1 MPVKSKRFPSNG
13 IYEGKITGLDEE
25 EKKALESAG
34 VGGNVDGKDISP
46 ANVTIGNK
54 LHINSSSDIVTK
66 DGSKVG
72 GGLPITNVTD
82 LEADNP
88 HVPEE
93 GGYMINYVDDT
104 HSDEEGTKCLS
115 IICSNNTISD
125 AYGIEVSPEK
135 ISFISADGE
144 TDKEIGFIRRNLAI
158 ENYSIGSD
166 NYMDICKGY
175 FIDKPTIIININNKQ
190 YNFDFA
196 NINDKGDVTITIP
209 SGTGTLAIKEDIPT
223 YYRHFITLKSS
234 DSKYILFFNAYTK
247 DSTQIGSLTDL
258 FGKLGNSDYMCNG
271 KADTLIPYTIHIGT
285 SANDTTITGD
295 GTISI
300 SSFTEITDKVSAV

>member
-1 MPVKSKRFPSNG
+1 MPVKNKRFPSNG
-13 IYEGKITGLDEE
+13 IYEGEITGLDEN
-25 EKKALESAG
+25 EKKVLENAG
-34 VGGNVDGKDISP
+34 VGGNVDGKNISP

-72 GGLPITNVTD
+72 GELPITNVTD
-82 LEADNP
+82 LESDIP

-93 GGYMINYVDDT
+93 GGYMITYADDI
-104 HSDEEGTKCLS
+104 HSKEGTKCLN

-125 AYGIEVSPEK
+125 YYTIEVSPEK
-135 ISFISADGE
+135 IAFISADGE
-144 TDKEIGFIRRNLAI
+144 TNKEIGIIRKDLAV
-158 ENYSIGSD
+158 ENYSIDSD
-166 NYMDICKGY
+166 NYMSISKGY
-175 FIDKPTIIININNKQ
+175 FIDKPIIAININNKQ
-190 YNFDFA
+190 YIFDFA
-196 NINDKGDVTITIP
+196 NINDEGDATITIP
-209 SGTGTLAIKEDIPT
+209 SGTGTLSLKEDIPT

-300 SSFTEITDKVSAV
+300 SSFTEVTDKVGAV